1 MLKPV
6 TLLRLKQ
13 QGIPVNASLPGVVST
28 QVRPVKEIAMRAVVL
43 GVFIAIA
50 NDPKS
55 VGYFNDLL
63 SEMKMTEALSDH
75 EKAILKK
82 GKLTAQQE
90 IDLSWS
96 QESLYAISWC
106 LGIFP
111 QMNAATGEADLK
123 QMFPGLPPEVELEQ
137 FLATAKL
144 IDTQLI
150 IEELE
155 YYYGLHWAVRHPE
168 SWSWLNRYKCKKYN
182 MSVIRE
188 RRRALEWIN
197 NAQLSWDDIPLNT

>member
-6 TLLRLKQ
+6 TLLRLKE
-13 QGIPVNASLPGVVST
+13 QGIPVNAALPEVVST
-28 QVRPVKEIAMRAVVL
+28 HIRPVKEIAMRAVIL

-55 VGYFNDLL
+55 VDYFNGLL
-63 SEMKMTEALSDH
+63 SEMKMTEALSEH
-75 EKAILKK
+75 EKEILKK
-82 GKLTAQQE
+82 GRLTAQQE
-90 IDLSWS
+90 VDLSWS

-111 QMNAATGEADLK
+111 RMNAATGEADLK

-144 IDTQLI
+144 IDKQQI

-168 SWSWLNRYKCKKYN
+168 NWSWLYRFKSKKYN

-197 NAQLSWDDIPLNT
+197 DGRLSWDDISLNT